1 MVTIVVGPSDSTRR
15 VMADDPASNGGARSG
30 NRADFG
36 DPAPTLA
43 LFDSM
48 GRCVAVLAC
57 LFTAAAA
64 FAGVPAPV
72 TAATAFLGAVG
83 IIVAQVTV
91 PSVLGTRRRAT
102 AIADEVARARSL
114 TEIQAALRAEIATW
128 PKFDLSWCA
137 LVPLVPTDEPA
148 GLPPGAAVELQRVL
162 ASVEIGDRRPVYV
175 ELARGEAVALT
186 CGIESELVLV
196 VASPRRI
203 SPAAEDAFGELAAI
217 AGVAARQLD
226 LDAEIAD
233 RRHSARFEELVR
245 FSSDVIFIVDAAG
258 TIRYAAPS
266 VTSVLGRWS
275 VDVEGRPLQDLVSPD
290 QAPDVATFLGN
301 VQLLDARNAT
311 TIELRFV
318 RGDGTEIPAELTGAN
333 LLDNRSVRG
342 IVVTVR
348 DVSSR
353 VELEQQLR
361 HQAFHDGLTG
371 LANRALF
378 RDRLDRAMRVR
389 RDPTDHSPAVAYVD
403 LDDFKAI
410 NDGFGHAVGDQ
421 VLRSIGE
428 RISGCLRAGDTAARL
443 GGDEFALL
451 LENVPDDRALVE
463 LVQRVIDAVAAPMTV
478 GNDVVVAVS
487 ASAGLATCAE
497 DVTGADDLLRRA
509 DMAMYRAKLRGKQ
522 QVAHYETEMHDL
534 VHERLQLAAELDEAI
549 GSDALEVHYQPIV
562 DLASEHIVGVEAFV
576 RWRSPSRGLLAPN
589 DFLEI
594 AEDTGLIVPLGAAVL
609 DTALGNVAD
618 WRSRGLDDLR
628 LSINVSIRQF
638 LHDDFVESV
647 RAALEAHDVEPR
659 LLVLEITE
667 GVLTADDRAATAR
680 LRSLHELGI
689 GLALDDFGTGQSSLR
704 TLQSLPIGQLKIDR
718 SFIAP
723 LREEGSVVAQSI
735 VDLAL
740 ALGASAVAEGVEH
753 QDEVVALRSLG
764 CRLGQGNHYAPPAP
778 ADVVLPLLARD
789 RAEHPV
795 RL

>member
-1 MVTIVVGPSDSTRR
+1 MT
-15 VMADDPASNGGARSG
+15 
-30 NRADFG
+30 
-36 DPAPTLA
+36 

-48 GRCVAVLAC
+48 GRWVAVLAC
-57 LFTAAAA
+57 LFTAATA
-64 FAGVPAPV
+64 FAGVPPAV
-72 TAATAFLGAVG
+72 TAATAVLGAVG
-83 IIVAQVTV
+83 IVVAQVTV
-91 PSVLGTRRRAT
+91 HSVLGTRRRAT
-102 AIADEVARARSL
+102 AVADEIARARSL

-128 PKFDLSWCA
+128 PKFELSWCA
-137 LVPLVPTDEPA
+137 LVPLVAVEEPV
-148 GLPPGAAVELQRVL
+148 GLPAGAAVQLQRVL
-162 ASVEIGDRRPVYV
+162 ASVEVGDRRPVYTQ
-175 ELARGEAVALT
+175 LARGEAVAMT
-186 CGIESELVLV
+186 CGIGSELVLV
-196 VASPRRI
+196 VASPRPI

-217 AGVAARQLD
+217 AGVAAHQIE
-226 LDAEIAD
+226 LDAEVAE

-245 FSSDVIFIVDAAG
+245 FSSDVIFIVDAVG

-275 VDVEGRPLQDLVSPD
+275 VDVEGRPLQDLVAPD

-311 TIELRFV
+311 TVELRFV
-318 RGDGTEIPAELTGAN
+318 RGDGTEIPGELTGAN
-333 LLDNRSVRG
+333 LLANRSVRG
-342 IVVTVR
+342 IVITVR
-348 DVSSR
+348 DVSAR
-353 VELEQQLR
+353 VELEEQLR

-497 DVTGADDLLRRA
+497 DVTGAEDLLRRA
-509 DMAMYRAKLRGKQ
+509 DMAMYRAKVRGKQ
-522 QVAHYETEMHDL
+522 QVAHYETAMHDL

-562 DLASEHIVGVEAFV
+562 DLASERMVGVEAFV
-576 RWRSPSRGLLAPN
+576 RWRSPSRGLLAPR

-594 AEDTGLIVPLGAAVL
+594 AEDTGLIVPLGTAVL
-609 DTALGNVAD
+609 DTALAD
-618 WRSRGLDDLR
+618 LAHWRSVGLDDL
-628 LSINVSIRQF
+628 SVSVNVSMRQF
-638 LHDDFVESV
+638 LHDDFEDSI
-647 RAALEAHDVEPR
+647 RSALELHGISPQ
-659 LLVLEITE
+659 LLILEITE
-667 GVLTADDRAATAR
+667 DVFTTDDDAAIAR
-680 LRSLHELGI
+680 LRSLHDLGV
-689 GLALDDFGTGQSSLR
+689 GLALDDFGTGQSSLS

-718 SFIAP
+718 SFVAP
-723 LREEGSVVAQSI
+723 LREDGSVLAQSI

-740 ALGASAVAEGVEH
+740 TLGASAVAEGVEH
-753 QDEVVALRSLG
+753 PDEVAALRTLG
-764 CRLGQGNHYAPPAP
+764 CRLAQGNLYAPPAT
-778 ADVVLPLLARD
+778 ADDLLPLLKRNRSDHPAR
-789 RAEHPV
+789 
-795 RL
+795 L